1 MESVWTLL
9 NSLNFIYQTFFT
21 ETFFWKRRTEKPET
35 RNEWERTNFE
45 FWYSSSWWWD
55 ARKSEMESH
64 QIQHI
69 IIIVISS
76 VRQIKKSTKM
86 CLLLYMYLYI
96 KLYIYNIHIKLF
108 AKKWARGFDHALA
121 SREFF
126 FSKFWNSNVFI
137 SLSIVWRRCRLSR
150 SERRAEISFLGSYH
164 CLLCVFISLTQADEI
179 TTSER
184 VEKRRLRETCNLKNK
199 KVEER
204 FGTKMENF
212 NHFLWRWEI
221 LLVTFGQ
228 LELNLLDFILEIL
241 SAASAME
248 AQWVFFY

>member
-1 MESVWTLL
+1 MALAWWSKVEVICGSENEMESVWTLL

-121 SREFF
+121 SRDF
-126 FSKFWNSNVFI
+126 FSPNFEIRMSSSACRSSEDDVVLVEVKDRPKFLFWAV
-137 SLSIVWRRCRLSR
+137 
-150 SERRAEISFLGSYH
+150 
-164 CLLCVFISLTQADEI
+164 I
-179 TTSER
+179 T
-184 VEKRRLRETCNLKNK
+184 VCYVYLYL
-199 KVEER
+199 
-204 FGTKMENF
+204 
-212 NHFLWRWEI
+212 
-221 LLVTFGQ
+221 
-228 LELNLLDFILEIL
+228 
-241 SAASAME
+241 
-248 AQWVFFY
+248 